1 MRRQD
6 FAIELRAWLESQYI
20 GRSRFMDMCSR
31 YICRWMDG
39 SADNAVDFGLTLI
52 ALLQGTSPEQ
62 SRFRKSFADD
72 TASVE
77 LI

>member
-1 MRRQD
+1 
-6 FAIELRAWLESQYI
+6 
-20 GRSRFMDMCSR
+20 
-31 YICRWMDG
+31 MDG

-77 LI
+77 WI